1 MVKLSSILVQ
11 YGLSKNIVNAIEAEE
26 SNSYGEIDIGKCIG
40 SCRHAQSQNLMVR
53 FSNSLFAVLPEKHF
67 QNNQLG
73 CVASEYKDLE
83 TKIRAKGENIQG
95 PKIENLVVKACTC
108 TSVHICH

>member
-26 SNSYGEIDIGKCIG
+26 SNSYGEIDIGKCVG
-40 SCRHAQSQNLMVR
+40 SCRQAQSQNPMVS
-53 FSNSLFAVLPEKHF
+53 FANSLFAALPEKHF

-83 TKIRAKGENIQG
+83 TKIRVPGETIQG
-95 PKIENLVVKACTC
+95 PTIDNLVVKACTC
-108 TSVHICH
+108 TSVHTCH